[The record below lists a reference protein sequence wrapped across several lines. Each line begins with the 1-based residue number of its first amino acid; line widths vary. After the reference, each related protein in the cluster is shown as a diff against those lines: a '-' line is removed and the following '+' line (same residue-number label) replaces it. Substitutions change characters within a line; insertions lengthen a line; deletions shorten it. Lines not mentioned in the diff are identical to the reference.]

1 MTMGILSRRTVHEEL
16 SYLQDIQIIGAILGV
31 FVHTV
36 CLIMFAICKVDIMF
50 WFNVFISLPVFT
62 AGLIFSYKGFLKI
75 GPLIVTIEVVIHQV
89 LATLLI
95 GQESGFQLFLF
106 CLIPIGILFQ
116 NWKISFFANALLAFV
131 LFLAISWF
139 DSGQLIRYQLPENT
153 LRIIR
158 LINSTG
164 IFTVMG
170 LILFYYIT
178 LNKKLYSKQK
188 VTSEQLSHSNQVLND
203 QHRKI
208 KESIQYAERIQSAVL
223 IPEDYLTEFMKDHF
237 VLFKPRDIVS
247 GDFFWAA
254 HQDKRLV
261 IAAADCTG
269 HGVPGA
275 LLSMLGIS
283 FLNEIVSRSESMHA
297 NQILNLLRTYLIAS
311 LHQTGRKGEAQEGLE
326 IALCVLDAPKNLMEF
341 SGANRP
347 LYIIRENGSDRDPMT
362 ENLNHEL
369 IQIDADKMP
378 IGIYDQEL
386 TPFNN
391 NIIHLQ
397 KNDAVYLFSDGYVDQ
412 MGGPR
417 RKTFRSHR
425 FKNLLLEIQDQTMEK
440 QKFILTETMESWRGD
455 VEQID
460 DILVLGFKT

>member
-1 MTMGILSRRTVHEEL
+1 M
-16 SYLQDIQIIGAILGV
+16 
-31 FVHTV
+31 
-36 CLIMFAICKVDIMF
+36 
-50 WFNVFISLPVFT
+50 
-62 AGLIFSYKGFLKI
+62 
-75 GPLIVTIEVVIHQV
+75 
-89 LATLLI
+89 
-95 GQESGFQLFLF
+95 
-106 CLIPIGILFQ
+106 
-116 NWKISFFANALLAFV
+116 
-131 LFLAISWF
+131 
-139 DSGQLIRYQLPENT
+139 
-153 LRIIR
+153 
-158 LINSTG
+158 
-164 IFTVMG
+164 
-170 LILFYYIT
+170 IT
-178 LNKKLYSKQK
+178 
-188 VTSEQLSHSNQVLND
+188 
-203 QHRKI
+203 
-208 KESIQYAERIQSAVL
+208 
-223 IPEDYLTEFMKDHF
+223 
-237 VLFKPRDIVS
+237 
-247 GDFFWAA
+247 
-254 HQDKRLV
+254 
-261 IAAADCTG
+261 
-269 HGVPGA
+269 
-275 LLSMLGIS
+275 
-283 FLNEIVSRSESMHA
+283 
-297 NQILNLLRTYLIAS
+297 S
-311 LHQTGRKGEAQEGLE
+311 LHQIGRKGEAQEGLE

-412 MGGPR
+412 MGGPH

>member
-1 MTMGILSRRTVHEEL
+1 MTMGILTKKVVHEEL
-16 SYLQDIQIIGAILGV
+16 IYLQDTQMIGALLGGSMHII
-31 FVHTV
+31 F
-36 CLIMFAICKVDIMF
+36 LIFFAIFDVHILF
-50 WFNVFISLPVFT
+50 WFNLFISLPVFIY
-62 AGLIFSYKGFLKI
+62 AFLCSYKGLLNIPPVI
-75 GPLIVTIEVVIHQV
+75 GTIEVAIHQTMAV
-89 LATLLI
+89 LLL
-95 GQESGFQLFLF
+95 GQDTGFHILLF

-116 NWKISFFANALLAFV
+116 NWRKSFFANSMLAFG

-139 DSGQLIRYQLPENT
+139 DTGQFIQYQLTERT
-153 LRIIR
+153 LLIIRII
-158 LINSTG
+158 NSIG
-164 IFTVMG
+164 LFTIVG
-170 LILFYYIT
+170 VIIFYYIT
-178 LNKKLYSKQK
+178 LSKKLYSKQK
-188 VTSEQLSHSNQVLND
+188 VTSERLSQSMRVLND
-203 QHRKI
+203 QHTKI

-223 IPEDYLTEFMKDHF
+223 IPEDYLSEFMKDHF

-247 GDFFWAA
+247 GDFFWAT

-261 IAAADCTG
+261 IAVADCTG

-283 FLNEIVSRSESMHA
+283 FLNEIVNRSESMHA
-297 NQILNLLRTYLIAS
+297 NQILNLLRTYLITS
-311 LHQTGRKGEAQEGLE
+311 LHQTGRKGEAQEGIE
-326 IALCVLDAPKNLMEF
+326 IALCVIDAPKNLMEF

-347 LYIIRENGSDRDPMT
+347 LYIIRENGSDRDPMP
-362 ENLNHEL
+362 EDLKHEL
-369 IQIDADKMP
+369 IQINADKMP
-378 IGIYDQEL
+378 IGIYDEEM

-391 NIIHLQ
+391 NVIHLQ

-412 MGGPR
+412 MGGPQ

-440 QKFILTETMESWRGD
+440 QKSILIERMESWRGD